1 MGSCANP
8 MIVVID
14 TNQFHGDP
22 RMALRDFRVLF
33 AQHEHGSLELAVPE
47 VVLQELPK
55 MYRREY
61 EAAHAKLNSGLKKLS
76 KLGYDTYAEPQPP
89 SGAEAQEQYAIWL
102 HAHLTERRVRT
113 PALPATNLAQLVEHS
128 VAERRPWQANSKG
141 FRDALIWH
149 TVLELAA
156 KDDVILITDNWRDF
170 AESEQAKD
178 VLHPDL
184 RSDVAALGHDEDRV
198 RIVPSLLLYIEQ
210 HVAPA
215 ERQLLEVRER
225 LESDRHWRA
234 ELWDQASDVL
244 WRLQLDTW
252 DEGSVVRS
260 NAAEIDNVSVD
271 QVAIE
276 DLQITNAYEAD
287 TDGTIS
293 LELQVRAVLHF
304 TFTTDTGGME
314 WLAKENADVQFDIH
328 EETFSQGSTLARY
341 VTVTYAVDY
350 SADAGEL
357 GELRRSEPSRTP
369 PGCSSGLASCRCR
382 PAGPRG
388 IARDGSGGRAEQL
401 AWLAAPFELIALVT
415 AAEVEGGKALRAQP
429 AHALTEQD

>member
-1 MGSCANP
+1 

-22 RMALRDFRVLF
+22 RMALRNFRVLL

-61 EAAHAKLNSGLKKLS
+61 ETAHANLNSGLKKLS
-76 KLGYDTYAEPQPP
+76 KLGYSTDAEPQPP
-89 SGAEAQEQYAIWL
+89 SGAEAQEQYTTWL
-102 HAHLTERRVRT
+102 RAHLAERRVRT
-113 PALPATNLAQLVEHS
+113 PALPATDLARLVEHS

-156 KDDVILITDNWRDF
+156 EDNVILITNNWRDF

-184 RSDVAALGHDEDRV
+184 RRDVAALGYDEHRV
-198 RIVPSLLLYIEQ
+198 RLVPSLLFYIDH

-225 LESDRHWRA
+225 LESDRQWRA
-234 ELWDQASDVL
+234 ELWDQANDSL

-252 DEGSVVRS
+252 DEVSVVRS
-260 NAAEIDNVSVD
+260 NAAEIDNVSVGE
-271 QVAIE
+271 VAIE
-276 DLQITNAYEAD
+276 DLQIANAYEAD
-287 TDGTIS
+287 TDGFIS
-293 LELQVRAVLHF
+293 LELQVHAALHF

-350 SADAGEL
+350 SPDTGEL
-357 GELRRSEPSRTP
+357 GELEKIRAIEDPTRR
-369 PGCSSGLASCRCR
+369 
-382 PAGPRG
+382 
-388 IARDGSGGRAEQL
+388 
-401 AWLAAPFELIALVT
+401 
-415 AAEVEGGKALRAQP
+415 
-429 AHALTEQD
+429 

>member
-1 MGSCANP
+1 

-22 RMALRDFRVLF
+22 CMALRNFRVLL

-61 EAAHAKLNSGLKKLS
+61 EAALADLNGGLKKLG
-76 KLGYDTYAEPQPP
+76 KLGYDTSTEPQPP
-89 SGAEAQEQYAIWL
+89 SCAEAQKRYAAWL
-102 HAHLTERRVRT
+102 RAHLAECHVRT
-113 PALPATNLAQLVEHS
+113 PALPATDLARLVEHS

-156 KDDVILITDNWRDF
+156 EDNVILITNNSKDF

-184 RSDVAALGHDEDRV
+184 GSDVAALGHGEQRV
-198 RIVPSLLLYIEQ
+198 RLIPSLLLYIEH
-210 HVAPA
+210 HVTPA
-215 ERQLLEVRER
+215 ERQLLEVRQR
-225 LESDRHWRA
+225 LKSDRQWRA
-234 ELWDQASDVL
+234 ELWGQASDSL

-252 DEGSVVRS
+252 DEVSVVRS
-260 NAAEIDNVSVD
+260 DAAEIDNVSVAE
-271 QVAIE
+271 VAIE
-276 DLQITNAYEAD
+276 DLQIANAYEAD
-287 TDGTIS
+287 TDGFIS
-293 LELQVRAVLHF
+293 LELEVRAVLQF

-314 WLAKENADVQFDIH
+314 WLAKENADVKFDIH

-350 SADAGEL
+350 SPDTGEL
-357 GELRRSEPSRTP
+357 GELE
-369 PGCSSGLASCRCR
+369 
-382 PAGPRG
+382 
-388 IARDGSGGRAEQL
+388 
-401 AWLAAPFELIALVT
+401 
-415 AAEVEGGKALRAQP
+415 KLRAIEDP
-429 AHALTEQD
+429 ARM